1 MRVAYVCAD
10 AGVPVFGVKGCS
22 IHVQEI
28 VRAFG
33 KRGDKL
39 TLFSTRTGGKQPE
52 DLDIASLDFPIPSEL
67 SLVER
72 ERSQVVAAERIAR
85 TIATSAKP
93 FDLVYERYSLWSSAS
108 MRVARER
115 KIHSILEVNSPL
127 IEEQQTH
134 REMSDL
140 SLAEDIR
147 NQAFSNAG
155 TIVAVSEEVAN
166 YVRTQLGGSDASKV
180 HVVPNGVDVDRFS
193 PDRFTQHP
201 NAEFTIGFLGTLKP
215 WHGLESLL
223 FAFELVNKKHPNARL
238 RIIGDGPLREELQ
251 NRIQDHCPQLKTQ
264 IDWVGGVNPM
274 EVPRELS
281 KLDVAVAPY
290 LESDEFYFSPLKVY
304 EYMAAGRAVV
314 ASQIGQLSKLI
325 QDNAN
330 GCLYPAGDFR
340 KLAAILID
348 LASDPGRRL
357 RLGNAARKC
366 VEASHSWDSTLARI
380 LSHVQ
385 PDQRITK
392 RPVPT

>member
-33 KRGDKL
+33 KRGDQL
-39 TLFSTRTGGKQPE
+39 TLLATRMGGQQPE
-52 DLDIASLDFPIPSEL
+52 DLDIATLDFPIPSGL

-85 TIATSAKP
+85 TVVTSATP
-93 FDLVYERYSLWSSAS
+93 FDLVYERYSLWSAAP
-108 MRVARER
+108 MRGARQHN
-115 KIHSILEVNSPL
+115 IHSVLEVNSPL
-127 IEEQQTH
+127 IEEQRTH
-134 REMSDL
+134 REIADL
-140 SLAEDIR
+140 SLAEHIR
-147 NQAFSNAG
+147 NEAFENAG
-155 TIVAVSEEVAN
+155 TIITVSEEVAD
-166 YVRTQLGGSDASKV
+166 YVRANLSDSEVSKV

-193 PDRFTQHP
+193 PDRFPQTT
-201 NAEFTIGFLGTLKP
+201 NRDYTIGFLGTLKP

-223 FAFELVNKKHPNARL
+223 FAFEMVNKKCPSARL

-251 NRIQDHCPQLKTQ
+251 GRIQNHCPQLKTQ
-264 IDWVGGVNPM
+264 IDWVGAVSPM
-274 EVPRELS
+274 DVPGELA

-314 ASQIGQLSKLI
+314 ASQIGQISTLI
-325 QDNAN
+325 QNNVN
-330 GCLYPAGDFR
+330 GCMYPAGDFQQ
-340 KLAAILID
+340 LAALLID
-348 LASDPGRRL
+348 LASDPGRRS
-357 RLGNAARKC
+357 RLGHAARKC

-385 PDQRITK
+385 LDQKTIRRT
-392 RPVPT
+392 VPS